1 MSVPGDPIIAPPKH
15 GGPRHHRPG
24 CQCFYCLSGA
34 REKEAL
40 NERAGESDSGEP
52 AEATENPE
60 VLNADLPD
68 FVIAGRDPR
77 SRIAQWIEYK
87 TLNPRMTNGEIAEQM
102 GLAVSSLNTII
113 SRARRA
119 GWLKFEDPM
128 SRLEHE
134 IIPKTIENL
143 GHFLDKKDKYV
154 TVETA
159 KGTVFPQ
166 FKEKHGLVEQPTTV
180 LALKI
185 ETAPRSDGEQVDA
198 TVITGKIVG
207 APRHE
212 E

>member
-15 GGPRHHRPG
+15 RGPRHHRPG

-40 NERAGESDSGEP
+40 NERAGEPDAGEP
-52 AEATENPE
+52 AEAAENPE
-60 VLNADLPD
+60 ILNADLPA
-68 FVIAGRDPR
+68 FVIAGKDPR
-77 SRIAQWIEYK
+77 SRIAQWIELRSLNPGITNIEAAERMGIATS
-87 TLNPRMTNGEIAEQM
+87 TLN
-102 GLAVSSLNTII
+102 SLI

-119 GWLKFEDPM
+119 GWLQFEDPM
-128 SRLEHE
+128 SKLEYE

-166 FKEKHGLVEQPTTV
+166 FKEKHGLNEQPTTV